1 MSIDCE
7 PTSSETVTTVMVP
20 SPALAS
26 ADKGGSVHTFFKF
39 PSQPSPNDNLKQAN
53 LKRNLVP
60 VGNNLN
66 MTRKE
71 GPGPGVRVVPRLPV
85 ELSSLTRPLPPPT
98 TAGLTRSQLLFSIG
112 TDMDVRSLVVQ
123 GDVEFYLF
131 MEMRAEFQWTSFAM
145 TSQKWVSATHIYN
158 ERLEQQAR
166 VRGILFIRKNPRAL
180 MEKLGEIEPKISKR
194 LLTKNFKCLSISSF
208 LCNITKNLQSS
219 SKQFRRF
226 LEEALYSCAC
236 TDQIRRFRTGI
247 PHGDWQ
253 YYEH

>member
-71 GPGPGVRVVPRLPV
+71 GPGVRVVLRLPV

-98 TAGLTRSQLLFSIG
+98 TAGLTRSQLVMNRNCSKSKL
-112 TDMDVRSLVVQ
+112 
-123 GDVEFYLF
+123 
-131 MEMRAEFQWTSFAM
+131 
-145 TSQKWVSATHIYN
+145 
-158 ERLEQQAR
+158 RLTPPHSPET
-166 VRGILFIRKNPRAL
+166 PRT
-180 MEKLGEIEPKISKR
+180 I
-194 LLTKNFKCLSISSF
+194 TSSF
-208 LCNITKNLQSS
+208 
-219 SKQFRRF
+219 
-226 LEEALYSCAC
+226 
-236 TDQIRRFRTGI
+236 
-247 PHGDWQ
+247 
-253 YYEH
+253 